1 MKKLLT
7 MGRIQQILRSKFFK
21 IIRNTLLLLMINVFH
36 ILATTSYS
44 QGTTLSME
52 LKDVTNKEILSSIE
66 DQSEFIA
73 SEATMQPLQ
82 VTGFVRD
89 ADGMPV
95 TGATILVKG
104 TQTGTI
110 SDMEGKYS
118 LSGVDREAT
127 LVFSFIGLETM
138 EVPVDGRSTIDVVLS
153 EATTDLDEV
162 VVIGYQSVRKGDLT
176 GATSVIDISETT
188 KTMSNSIAE
197 SMQGLTPGVTVRNS
211 GNPGTAPKL
220 EIRGVASFL
229 NSDPLYV
236 IDGMISGVGPLVSPN
251 NIESIQILKDASA
264 AAIYGSRAANGVVII
279 TTRQGQEG
287 PARFQV
293 SAKHGIS
300 QMPRSYE
307 MMDSYQYAATVR
319 QQYLNSGLPIP
330 SSVVGPDGTAETFV
344 PPYNTNWVDE
354 VSRTGYQS
362 DYNVT
367 ISGGSKTG
375 KYLVSG
381 GYYDNKGVI
390 VGNSF
395 DRMDL
400 RINTS
405 GSRGRFE
412 FGENFIINYARRKHP
427 NQGNPFLDMLG
438 MLPIIPVRAEEYIGP
453 ENPWG
458 WGIGSEDAVTY
469 QWNIPGVNF
478 INPQRTN
485 TTKAVGNIFLKF
497 RIFDWLD
504 YKFNAGMETTFGNTK
519 TILKDGI
526 WRYTMGRGASSITE
540 DRDNFTSVL
549 FDHTLNFNKKWT
561 LHNLNGVVGFSIQ
574 ENESRGITASITD
587 LQRFEDDYFEE
598 VNSGIGES
606 SGSGSTGQHFRTQ
619 GFLGRVNY
627 AFDDRYLITLTG
639 RYDQDSRFAKDFRSG
654 FFPSVALA
662 WKLNNES
669 FFNSDVISM
678 LKLRASVGKL
688 GIVTV
693 DSWDYIPLLNSN
705 QRAIFGPGQLPYVG
719 ANAPQLTNEDL
730 RWENRIMQN
739 FGFDMGLLENRINI
753 SMEYYNSESK
763 DALLNQVLGDYLG
776 NLGGNPAVNAGGIIN
791 SGVEAVVTYKNS
803 KNDFKWSL
811 SANITTIKNEVVSV
825 GNQGKNSLGEEI
837 DYIQTGVSRSQVGR
851 SIGEWYLIQT
861 DGLFQSEAEVQSHVN
876 SEGKVIQPLAKPGDV
891 RFIDL
896 NDDGSINQDDRKFSG
911 SPWPK
916 LQSGLQFNGWYNNFS
931 VNLQIVGI
939 FDYLIYNSTRINI
952 DNYHNT
958 NFRADLN
965 PWAPDN
971 TNGSDPRLGVPLGDV
986 ALTQNYQ
993 ESDRWLEKGSYLRLR
1008 SIELA
1013 YDVPVGFIRTI
1024 GMNDIRVFANAQ
1036 NLFTLTKYTGADPDV
1051 TGVGTHQRGTDNGN
1065 WPSDRIYSVGIQFSF

>member
-1 MKKLLT
+1 MKKSIT
-7 MGRIQQILRSKFFK
+7 TGCFRQILWSRSFK
-21 IIRNTLLLLMINVFH
+21 IIRNTLLLLLINVFH
-36 ILATTSYS
+36 ILATTNYAQS
-44 QGTTLSME
+44 TTLS
-52 LKDVTNKEILSSIE
+52 T
-66 DQSEFIA
+66 
-73 SEATMQPLQ
+73 EAQMQPLQ
-82 VTGFVRD
+82 VTGIVID
-89 ADGMPV
+89 TEGMPV
-95 TGATILVKG
+95 IGATIIVKG
-104 TQTGTI
+104 TKIGTI
-110 SDMEGKYS
+110 SDLEGKYS
-118 LSGVDREAT
+118 LSGVARDAT
-127 LVFSFIGLETM
+127 LVFSFVGMETA
-138 EVPVDGRSTIDVVLS
+138 EVLVGGKSIIDVILS
-153 EATTDLDEV
+153 ESTTDLDEV
-162 VVIGYQSVRKGDLT
+162 VVIGYQSVRKSDLT

-188 KTMSNSIAE
+188 KTLSNSIAE
-197 SMQGLTPGVTVRNS
+197 SMQGLTPGVTVRNT

-279 TTRQGQEG
+279 TTKQGQEG

-293 SAKHGIS
+293 SAKYGIS
-300 QMPRSYE
+300 NMPRSYE
-307 MMDSYQYAATVR
+307 TMDSYQYAATVR
-319 QQYLNSGLPIP
+319 QQYQNSGLPIP
-330 SSVVGPDGTAETFV
+330 SSVVGPDGTAGTFV
-344 PPYNTNWVDE
+344 PKYNTNWVDE

-395 DRMDL
+395 ERLDL

-405 GSRGRFE
+405 GNRGRFE

-427 NQGNPFLDMLG
+427 NQGNAFLDMLG
-438 MLPIIPVRAEEYIGP
+438 MLPIIPVKADEYIGP

-469 QWNIPGVNF
+469 QWNIPAVNF
-478 INPQRTN
+478 INPERSN

-497 RIFDWLD
+497 KIFDWLD
-504 YKFNAGMETTFGNTK
+504 YKFNAGMETTFGNTI
-519 TILKDGI
+519 TLLKDGI
-526 WRYTMGRGASSITE
+526 WRYTMGRGATNVSE
-540 DRDNFTSVL
+540 NRDNFTSVL
-549 FDHTLNFNKKWT
+549 FDHTLNFNKKWSQQSI
-561 LHNLNGVVGFSIQ
+561 NGVVGFAVQ
-574 ENESRGITASITD
+574 ESQSRGITATKTG

-598 VNSGIGES
+598 VNSAIGES
-606 SGSGSTGQHFRTQ
+606 SASGNTGQHFRTQ

-627 AFDDRYLITLTG
+627 SFDDRYLVTLTG
-639 RYDQDSRFAKDFRSG
+639 RYDQDSRFSKDLRSG

-662 WKLNNES
+662 WKLSNES

-693 DSWDYIPLLNSN
+693 DSWEYIPLLNSN

-719 ANAPQLTNEDL
+719 ANASQLTNVDL

-739 FGFDMGLLENRINI
+739 FGFDMGLLENKLSL

-763 DALLNQVLGDYLG
+763 DALLNQILGSYLG

-791 SGVEAVVTYKNS
+791 SGIEAVVTYKDS
-803 KNDFKWSL
+803 KNDFKWNVSG
-811 SANITTIKNEVVSV
+811 NITTIKNEVVSV

-851 SIGEWYLIQT
+851 SIGEWFLLQT
-861 DGLFQSEAEVQSHVN
+861 DGLFQSEAEVQAYVN
-876 SEGKVIQPLAKPGDV
+876 SAGKVIQPLAKPGDV
-891 RFIDL
+891 RFVDI
-896 NDDGSINQDDRKFSG
+896 NDDGSINQDDRKFAG

-916 LQSGLQFNGWYNNFS
+916 LQSGLQFNGRYKSFS
-931 VNLQIVGI
+931 LNVQLVGI
-939 FDYLIYNSTRINI
+939 FDYLIYNSTRIVI
-952 DNYHNT
+952 DDYHNT

-965 PWAPDN
+965 PWTPDN
-971 TNGSDPRLGVPLGDV
+971 TNTSDPRLGVPLGDV

-993 ESDRWLEKGSYLRLR
+993 DSDRWLEKGSYVRLR

-1013 YDVPVGFIRTI
+1013 YNVPGEVMRTL
-1024 GMNDIRVFANAQ
+1024 GMNDIRIFASAQ
-1036 NLFTLTKYTGADPDV
+1036 NLFTFTKYSGADPDV

-1065 WPSDRIYSVGIQFSF
+1065 WPSDRIYSVGIQFGF